1 VEACRRCRLHG
12 PQQRAFGQAPPS
24 ACLRRRRAPPRHR
37 GAATPSTRWAD
48 ARISARRLSRRAGA
62 KSARVR
68 LIVFPGVLRPPS
80 DSALLCG
87 VLARLAGDLTG
98 RAVLDLFSG
107 TGILGLTA
115 ARLGARVTAVDISR
129 RAVACA
135 WLNARLN
142 RLATRHAARRVRGTR
157 VPTGA
162 CSSTASAS
170 ARRSTCSRVGG
181 CCWCSRA
188 SPGRRGDGSPST
200 ASSRRRSLST
210 WGAWARS
217 PPSDWITARARRCRP
232 LARRAH
238 GRS

>member
-1 VEACRRCRLHG
+1 MLGYRRGDCRV
-12 PQQRAFGQAPPS
+12 
-24 ACLRRRRAPPRHR
+24 
-37 GAATPSTRWAD
+37 
-48 ARISARRLSRRAGA
+48 
-62 KSARVR
+62 ARVR
-68 LIVFPGVLRPPS
+68 SLRACASSSSPECCGRPG

-98 RAVLDLFSG
+98 RAVLDLCSG

-115 ARLGARVTAVDISR
+115 ARLGARVTEVDISR
-129 RAVACA
+129 WAVACA
-135 WLNARLN
+135 WLNARPN

-188 SPGRRGDGSPST
+188 SPGRSRRGDGSPST

-217 PPSDWITARARRCRP
+217 PPSDWITCTSSALQTTRAASTWSFLRAARRDLSRRSRREPCRYP
-232 LARRAH
+232 LPAS
-238 GRS
+238 GRVSASAPTPLPWVLVRPV